1 MSSRYITYIVQFF
14 VNLYIAG
21 SLGPAYYGIWS
32 FLILVY
38 HFFNIFDLGIPQAV
52 QVLIVHNKNEKQE
65 SANIEKT
72 GTLMMILLALFPF
85 VVAIYYSLGGI
96 PKAHELKV
104 GWLFYAICFCGAI
117 NYMTN
122 LYDKIYRCRNRL
134 LEIGFKQTSVVF
146 FMVIAIF
153 IFRGKNLLYG
163 LVLSY
168 LVWCVSSFIVFLTRG
183 GLDFSGLF
191 SKTLTKDIFKK
202 GFYLFLFYS
211 GFSLIMITTRTYISI
226 NYSIDDF
233 GLFSFSYSLGHAVF
247 QSVQAFSTV
256 IITKLLDR
264 YHSPDRR
271 IILNTIKVVRDNY
284 VSMFQIIIYLAMLI
298 FPIILNYMPKYFTAL
313 ISMNLCALMMVLY
326 TNSFGY
332 STYLVASNKEK
343 VLAFIAVLSIFI
355 NLFFCTCLIKVF
367 HVPFDY
373 VVFSTMLTYFVYA
386 YLCTFWGRK
395 GLNLS
400 INFFSVL
407 FDCFPLRLFIPF
419 VAAIVVALMNIRQLT
434 FIPIVVFVFM
444 NIKTIKS
451 MYIMIKKMIV
461 NPNIVDI

>member
-1 MSSRYITYIVQFF
+1 MSSRYVTYIVQFF
-14 VNLYIAG
+14 VNLYIA
-21 SLGPAYYGIWS
+21 SSHGPAYYGIWS
-32 FLILVY
+32 FLILIY

-52 QVLIVHNKNEKQE
+52 QVLIVHNKNEKKH

-72 GTLMMILLALFPF
+72 GTLMMALLALFPF
-85 VVAIYYSLGGI
+85 IVAIYYSLGGI

-104 GWLFYAICFCGAI
+104 GWFFYAICFCGAI

-122 LYDKIYRCRNRL
+122 LYDKIYRCRNKL
-134 LEIGFKQTSVVF
+134 FEIGFKQTSVVLL
-146 FMVIAIF
+146 MVIAIF
-153 IFRGKNLLYG
+153 IFHGENLLFG

-168 LVWCVSSFIVFLTRG
+168 VIWCVSSFMVFFTRG
-183 GLDFSGLF
+183 GLDFSGSF
-191 SKTLTKDIFKK
+191 SKSLSKVIFKK

-211 GFSLIMITTRTYISI
+211 GFSLIMITTRTYISTY
-226 NYSIDDF
+226 YSIEDF

-264 YHSPDRR
+264 YHSLDRN
-271 IILNTIKVVRDNY
+271 ILLNTIKVVRDNY

-298 FPIILNYMPKYFTAL
+298 FPIILDFMPKYSTAL
-313 ISMNLCALMMVLY
+313 VSLNLCALMMLLY

-355 NLFFCTCLIKVF
+355 NLLLCACLIKVF
-367 HVPFDY
+367 HVTFDY

-386 YLCTFWGRK
+386 FLCTFWGRK

-400 INFFSVL
+400 VNFFSVL
-407 FDCFPLRLFIPF
+407 LDCFPLRLFIPF
-419 VAAIVVALMNIRQLT
+419 VSAIVVALLNVRQLT
-434 FIPIVVFVFM
+434 IIPIVVFVLM
-444 NIKTIKS
+444 NTSTIVS
-451 MYIMIKKMIV
+451 MFKMIKKMII
-461 NPNIVDI
+461 NPNIIDI